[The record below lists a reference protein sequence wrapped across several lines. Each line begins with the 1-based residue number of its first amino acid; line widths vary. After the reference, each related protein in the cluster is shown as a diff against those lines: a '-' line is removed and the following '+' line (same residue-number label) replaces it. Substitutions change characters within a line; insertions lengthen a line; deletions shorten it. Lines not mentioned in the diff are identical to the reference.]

1 MGCKN
6 WDCQQCAEVAW
17 STAPGLT
24 HMDMDTAN
32 VISLWGQAGTC
43 QWHLHSGL
51 QSHDQIQISIVSHVI
66 RGKLTEFPVG
76 FIFAEGIGESCPDPC
91 NTARAI
97 TPCKRDQMSPEIEV
111 AILLNTKIL
120 IIGIP
125 GQTWGNY
132 FQVRNIL
139 ILNFYWGLKR
149 IPKIAY
155 NILKL

>member
-1 MGCKN
+1 
-6 WDCQQCAEVAW
+6 
-17 STAPGLT
+17 
-24 HMDMDTAN
+24 
-32 VISLWGQAGTC
+32 
-43 QWHLHSGL
+43 
-51 QSHDQIQISIVSHVI
+51 
-66 RGKLTEFPVG
+66 
-76 FIFAEGIGESCPDPC
+76 
-91 NTARAI
+91 
-97 TPCKRDQMSPEIEV
+97 MSPEIEV

>member
-1 MGCKN
+1 
-6 WDCQQCAEVAW
+6 
-17 STAPGLT
+17 
-24 HMDMDTAN
+24 
-32 VISLWGQAGTC
+32 
-43 QWHLHSGL
+43 
-51 QSHDQIQISIVSHVI
+51 
-66 RGKLTEFPVG
+66 VG

-139 ILNFYWGLKR
+139 ILNFY
-149 IPKIAY
+149 
-155 NILKL
+155 